1 MTYEPHLYAI
11 LYPNEA
17 LVASQY
23 NYEQFARHYVS
34 GSTRYYD
41 GKVIFA
47 ELDTEFRNDF
57 FDVQYGLDGLVPHDD
72 GRPKATKF
80 ISVYR
85 VVEHLDFNLIKHVYL
100 TTPEAAVLQLDFAEA
115 HDIQVREQGLLR
127 IYAEIA
133 PLRMLVLTKLNF
145 TDFGIDVTSPGGLR
159 AVPAQFYTQLQ
170 FDAQQFL
177 KDFSANPLMPPP
189 IAGLHPSKL
198 RDAILEIE
206 ANPNKPSK
214 SLALDANLNRI
225 SYRYIRHGFM
235 FARQQQTHFF
245 QMPTSAEIE
254 EENLKFWRAM

>member
-1 MTYEPHLYAI
+1 MNYETHLYAI

-17 LVASQY
+17 LVASQF
-23 NYEQFARHYVS
+23 NPEQFARHYVS

-47 ELDTEFRNDF
+47 EVDPDFRHEF
-57 FDVQYGLDGLVPHDD
+57 FDVEYGLSGLIPHDD

-85 VVEHLDFNLIKHVYL
+85 VIEHLDFDAVRSVYL
-100 TTPEAAVLQLDFAEA
+100 TTPEAAVLKLDPADVGE
-115 HDIQVREQGLLR
+115 IQTREKGLLR
-127 IYAEIA
+127 IYTEIA

-145 TDFGIDVTSPGGLR
+145 KEFGVDVTSPGGLR
-159 AVPAQFYTQLQ
+159 AVPAQFYTQLE

-177 KDFSANPLMPPP
+177 NDLKANPLMPPP
-189 IAGLHPSKL
+189 IPGLHPSKL

-206 ANPNKPSK
+206 ANPDKPSK

-225 SYRYIRHGFM
+225 SYRFIRHGFV
-235 FARQQQTHFF
+235 FARQQQIRFF
-245 QMPTSAEIE
+245 QMPSAAEIE
-254 EENLKFWRAM
+254 DRNLKFWRAM